1 MCMTAPQEIFV
12 KVEHESRTSCMIV
25 GSFAEEKYQ
34 PCAEKAFEKI
44 LISKISANIYD
55 KLTFCFCKQF
65 RET

>member
-1 MCMTAPQEIFV
+1 
-12 KVEHESRTSCMIV
+12 MIV

-44 LISKISANIYD
+44 LISKISVNIYD